1 LVRAASKDEIILT
14 QKPNTGFMVY
24 INALRQIREIFCL
37 VDMKA
42 ALKYY
47 VHVYLRGELKQ
58 RWQIS

>member
-1 LVRAASKDEIILT
+1 MILAANKDEIILT

-24 INALRQIREIFCL
+24 INALDQIRKIFFL

-47 VHVYLRGELKQ
+47 VNLRGDLNKKMT
-58 RWQIS
+58 